1 MRCVIS
7 CAGTLLWRKLPL
19 LLARMSKKLYWFLQ
33 GIARLLREIIAST
46 PSEWGIDPQTPSDWG
61 MNFQTF
67 HKYLNNSRHF
77 NAGTERKGPLLPVE
91 AHRFAA
97 LTALYL
103 TSAEEET
110 SWPLGAIWHEPAG
123 SGLGF
128 SPGYAY
134 LPAAG
139 LPGLPDVAPSAE
151 VWQRADSRRRGL
163 ASGLGLDGS
172 SVSALLAGRLRM
184 LMGLREL
191 AVSAGDLGGG
201 GLV

>member
-1 MRCVIS
+1 MRE
-7 CAGTLLWRKLPL
+7 
-19 LLARMSKKLYWFLQ
+19 KLYWFL
-33 GIARLLREIIAST
+33 GIALLLRGKIASL
-46 PSEWGIDPQTPSDWG
+46 PSEWGIDLQTPSDWG
-61 MNFQTF
+61 IYFQFLLLVSEAGT
-67 HKYLNNSRHF
+67 SWF

-110 SWPLGAIWHEPAG
+110 SWPLGAIWHKPAG
-123 SGLGF
+123 SGLGLT
-128 SPGYAY
+128 PGYVY

-139 LPGLPDVAPSAE
+139 LPELPDAAPGAE
-151 VWQRADSRRRGL
+151 AWQRADSRRRGL
-163 ASGLGLDGS
+163 ASGLGLDAS
-172 SVSALLAGRLRM
+172 PVSAPLAGRLRM
-184 LMGLREL
+184 LTGLREL